1 MAYSPFLPLV
11 RRCALLCLQGTC
23 IGEGE
28 VEIEQ
33 EHETGRASVRSAGSR
48 GRGA

>member
-23 IGEGE
+23 IGE